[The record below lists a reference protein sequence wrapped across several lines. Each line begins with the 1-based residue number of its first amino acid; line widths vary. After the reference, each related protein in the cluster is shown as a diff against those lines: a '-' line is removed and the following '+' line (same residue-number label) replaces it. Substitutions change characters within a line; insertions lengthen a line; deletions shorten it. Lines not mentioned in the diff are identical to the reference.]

1 MLCQSGVC
9 VVLVPVLQDGV
20 HDSDVDPQ
28 LEAADSQQLRET
40 NSR

>member
-1 MLCQSGVC
+1 MC

-20 HDSDVDPQ
+20 HGSDVDPQ
-28 LEAADSQQLRET
+28 LQAAGSQQLTET

>member
-1 MLCQSGVC
+1 MR

-28 LEAADSQQLRET
+28 LQAAGSQQLTET
-40 NSR
+40 SGR